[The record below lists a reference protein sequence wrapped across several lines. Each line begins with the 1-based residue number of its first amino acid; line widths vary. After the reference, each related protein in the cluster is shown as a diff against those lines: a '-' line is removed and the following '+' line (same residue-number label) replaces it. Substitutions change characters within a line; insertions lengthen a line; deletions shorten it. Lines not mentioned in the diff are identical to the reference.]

1 MPRDIFEDFMWHSS
15 IGIDAA
21 LDGNKRFV
29 TRLPNTKKARS
40 MFTASS
46 DNTLIH
52 KTTRALW
59 KITDDNNGIEPV
71 FATDV
76 LSEDDC
82 AGVMENQN
90 ES

>member
-1 MPRDIFEDFMWHSS
+1 MSRDIFEDFMWHSS

-21 LDGNKRFV
+21 LDGNKKFV
-29 TRLPNTKKARS
+29 TRLPNNKKARA

-52 KTTRALW
+52 KTTQALW
-59 KITDDNNGIEPV
+59 RITPDKGSIEPV

-76 LSEDDC
+76 LTEDEC
-82 AGVMENQN
+82 REAME
-90 ES
+90 ESK